1 MAMLRRSDMTDS
13 SFAYVETTIPAG
25 MTIDAY
31 RRGLRAPARRR
42 PRRRR
47 LLAAIVR
54 PEQRRGR

>member
-31 RRGLRAPARRR
+31 RRRLRPPAR
-42 PRRRR
+42 RRRR
-47 LLAAIVR
+47 LLAAVLGRELRR
-54 PEQRRGR
+54 PR